1 MALPVLDAVF
11 ASSADLPR
19 TQLLSKWL
27 TEQLGSGSIADFST
41 LPERYLYAKIAV
53 SLGGPRTEQ
62 EYIEL
67 PKSYAWSDIYGAIIF
82 NRTAPAAPSSLTLTP
97 LTSSSIKLDWVTNG
111 ASVAYSVERS
121 VDGAAFQVIGTTA
134 IGATTATNTGLSIAS
149 NYQYRIRGS
158 SGGFFTGY
166 SNTASASTYDANASS
181 FIATSG
187 ATDIVAI
194 NDFVLGVKTLG
205 LWNSMVCWPLRSSQ
219 NAGTGTTAYSL
230 GGLGTFNGLMVNG
243 PTYEAN
249 GMQFT
254 NASSQY
260 VSFGGTQILGGNS
273 DYTLMG
279 VAQLTNVAAANLTV
293 LSLGNGRGSVVGVA
307 SNGSTQIRNAQ
318 WTVAGGFAG
327 AQLSNG
333 PTTSM
338 FAGFASG
345 DATNA
350 KNYINSGTPY
360 STLTDDYRVNPSAT
374 TLPQIGANNL
384 AASPNSSNGFWN
396 GLIAASV
403 LWNVK
408 LTDEQVASVF
418 SLYKT
423 TLGTGLSLP

>member
-19 TQLLSKWL
+19 RQLLSEWL
-27 TEQLGSGSIADFST
+27 VEQLGSGSIADFST

-97 LTSSSIKLDWVTNG
+97 LTSSSIRLNWVTNG

-219 NAGTGTTAYSL
+219 NAGAGTTAYSL
-230 GGLGTFNGLMVNG
+230 GGLGTFNGTLANG
-243 PTYEAN
+243 PTWGAN
-249 GMQFT
+249 GVTFT
-254 NASSQY
+254 NETNQHISTALTPALDHCIFAATQCNAEGANVNVVAGCRPAGDRVPTHSGWSLGQSWSGVFRLPIWSPDGTLDNVGPTAITNGSFSTLYGRLSFSGATKLTGLTLNAGTETVASGARGSATLEALTLGNQNVYNATSSLGGALPFFAYFAASS
-260 VSFGGTQILGGNS
+260 LN
-273 DYTLMG
+273 
-279 VAQLTNVAAANLTV
+279 NVAL
-293 LSLGNGRGSVVGVA
+293 R
-307 SNGSTQIRNAQ
+307 
-318 WTVAGGFAG
+318 
-327 AQLSNG
+327 
-333 PTTSM
+333 
-338 FAGFASG
+338 
-345 DATNA
+345 D
-350 KNYINSGTPY
+350 
-360 STLTDDYRVNPSAT
+360 
-374 TLPQIGANNL
+374 
-384 AASPNSSNGFWN
+384 
-396 GLIAASV
+396 
-403 LWNVK
+403 
-408 LTDEQVASVF
+408 
-418 SLYKT
+418 LYKT
-423 TLGTGLSLP
+423 TLGTGITFP

>member
-11 ASSADLPR
+11 ASSADLQR

-53 SLGGPRTEQ
+53 SLGGPSTEQ

-219 NAGTGTTAYSL
+219 NAGAGTTAYSL
-230 GGLGTFNGLMVNG
+230 GGLGTYNGTLVNG
-243 PTYEAN
+243 PSCGAD
-249 GMQFT
+249 GIAFT
-254 NASSQY
+254 SASVQY
-260 VSFGGTQILGGNS
+260 IQTS
-273 DYTLMG
+273 
-279 VAQLTNVAAANLTV
+279 
-293 LSLGNGRGSVVGVA
+293 LSVGSVVTPNATAFWAGSMTSFA
-307 SNGSTQIRNAQ
+307 TNRRLIGST
-318 WTVAGGFAG
+318 
-327 AQLSNG
+327 
-333 PTTSM
+333 
-338 FAGFASG
+338 
-345 DATNA
+345 
-350 KNYINSGTPY
+350 
-360 STLTDDYRVNPSAT
+360 
-374 TLPQIGANNL
+374 
-384 AASPNSSNGFWN
+384 
-396 GLIAASV
+396 
-403 LWNVK
+403 
-408 LTDEQVASVF
+408 VASVI
-418 SLYKT
+418 SA
-423 TLGTGLSLP
+423 